1 MLYNVDC
8 NRGVI
13 MGFGQRVKEQREHMG
28 MSQQELANKIGVS
41 NIAVSS
47 YESEKNYPKASI
59 FIKILNTLNCDAN
72 YLFQDYKD
80 FNSNFLRLTEKE
92 EALIRQYRT
101 INDAGKQIVN
111 SIIHSFHYAYL
122 EFRRKNGFLDLD
134 YYVPISQKNG
144 ISFDGVKKAKIR
156 ILNDSLNTQADFVFQ
171 VVTTHL
177 SPMYRP
183 GDLLLVKQR
192 PPYNGDLGLFRYNQN
207 QVLYSRRLIFYDE
220 KILLAPV
227 NNAHSTL
234 VLKNFSDIDCE
245 GVILGKVI
253 GNVTFV

>member
-1 MLYNVDC
+1 
-8 NRGVI
+8 

-47 YESEKNYPKASI
+47 YESEKNYTKASI

-122 EFRRKNGFLDLD
+122 EFHRKNGFLDLD

-171 VVTTHL
+171 VVTIHL

-192 PPYNGDLGLFRYNQN
+192 PPYNGDLGLFRYN

>member
-1 MLYNVDC
+1 MIID
-8 NRGVI
+8 
-13 MGFGQRVKEQREHMG
+13 
-28 MSQQELANKIGVS
+28 
-41 NIAVSS
+41 
-47 YESEKNYPKASI
+47 
-59 FIKILNTLNCDAN
+59 
-72 YLFQDYKD
+72 
-80 FNSNFLRLTEKE
+80 
-92 EALIRQYRT
+92 
-101 INDAGKQIVN
+101 IVN
-111 SIIHSFHYAYL
+111 EINNSKML